1 MKRKPPRTTPQH
13 PESGGTPIVPLL
25 LRGLALLF
33 LLISTASTSAATST
47 PRSSSPN
54 ILLIVSDDHAWTDY
68 GFMGH
73 PHVRTPNI
81 DRLAAQSLRF
91 TRGYVPSS
99 LCCPSLASIL
109 TGRYPHQHGITGNDP
124 PMPAELIGGARY
136 QSAAFREG
144 RNRMNQRMAHIPTL
158 PRQLATAGYRS
169 FQSGKWWQGHFR
181 NGGFTHG
188 MTRGEE
194 VPNGRHGDEGL
205 RIGRESLQPIHD
217 FIDESSRAAQPW
229 MVWYAPLM
237 PHDPHT
243 PPDRLLNPYRHLA
256 PSLHVARYW
265 AMIEWFDETVGE
277 LLQSLDRRGL
287 TSNTVVAYVAD
298 NGWIQSPDNPRYAPK
313 SKQSP
318 YDGGLRTPILLR
330 WPGQIRPRTVTTP
343 VSSIDLFPT
352 LLHHAGVEVPQ
363 ESPGLD
369 LTDSRAIR
377 RRNSALGACFTHDI
391 PDLDHPERGLRWR
404 WIVQD
409 DWKLIMPDPMREPGS
424 MPELYHLGR
433 DPMETRNLAETEPRR
448 MRRLRSTLDAWWP
461 GPPPPPASQSPNP
474 R

>member
-1 MKRKPPRTTPQH
+1 MGPLEEPTPDFRRILH
-13 PESGGTPIVPLL
+13 NPFRLPTLL
-25 LRGLALLF
+25 WIGLSLLF
-33 LLISTASTSAATST
+33 LIIPTASAAT
-47 PRSSSPN
+47 PARRSQPPN

-73 PHVRTPNI
+73 PHIRTPNI

-124 PMPAELIGGARY
+124 PIPGGLKSGARY
-136 QSAAFREG
+136 QSTAFREG
-144 RNRMNQRMAHIPTL
+144 RDRMNQRMAALPTL
-158 PRQLATAGYRS
+158 PRQLDSAGYRS

-194 VPNGRHGDEGL
+194 VPGGRHGDEGL
-205 RIGRESLQPIHD
+205 RIGRETLKPIHD
-217 FIDESSRAAQPW
+217 FIDESTRAHQPW

-243 PPDRLLNPYRHLA
+243 PPDRLLNHYRPLA

-265 AMIEWFDETVGE
+265 AMVEWFDETVGE

-287 TSNTVVAYVAD
+287 ASNTIVAYVAD
-298 NGWIQSPDNPRYAPK
+298 NGWIQSLDNPRYAPR

-318 YDGGLRTPILLR
+318 HDGGLRTPLLIR
-330 WPGQIRPRTVTTP
+330 WPGQIRPRTDSTP

-352 LLHHAGVEVPQ
+352 LLRAAGVQVSVET
-363 ESPGLD
+363 PGLD
-369 LTDSRAIR
+369 LTDSRAVR
-377 RRNSALGACFTHDI
+377 RRNTALGACFTHDI
-391 PDLDHPERGLRWR
+391 PDLDHPWEGLRWR
-404 WIVQD
+404 WIVRGE
-409 DWKLIMPDPMREPGS
+409 WKLIVPDPIREPGS
-424 MPELYHLGR
+424 TPELYHLGR
-433 DPMETRNLAETEPRR
+433 DPMETRNLAGSEPRR
-448 MRRLRSTLDAWWP
+448 MRRLQGALDAWWP
-461 GPPPPPASQSPNP
+461 GPEG